1 MALFGSQRDISL
13 FRHINRELLW
23 DVVTQQCAVYKVKL
37 DQTKVNIYGEASGE
51 RFYFDPVLIN
61 ALIQRGD
68 KTQTTGDMGVDATRE
83 MEFRFLRDD
92 LVASKLVP
100 EVGDIILYQ
109 ESYFEVDNV
118 NDNQLFVGKDPD
130 YPYNQNPLN
139 PGLEEFGA
147 NMSIIVR
154 AHLTP
159 ADRVQITRER

>member
-1 MALFGSQRDISL
+1 MSLFGSQRDISL

-23 DVVTQQCAVYKVKL
+23 DVITQQCAVYKLKL

-61 ALIQRGD
+61 VLIQRGD
-68 KTQTTGDMGVDATRE
+68 KTQSSSDMGVDASRE

-92 LVASKLVP
+92 LVLFNLVP

-139 PGLEEFGA
+139 PGLEEFGT
-147 NMSIIVR
+147 NMSIIVK

>member
-1 MALFGSQRDISL
+1 
-13 FRHINRELLW
+13 
-23 DVVTQQCAVYKVKL
+23 
-37 DQTKVNIYGEASGE
+37 
-51 RFYFDPVLIN
+51 VLVN

-68 KTQTTGDMGVDATRE
+68 KNQTAGDMGVDANRE

-92 LVASKLVP
+92 LVAASLVP

-147 NMSIIVR
+147 NMSIIVQ